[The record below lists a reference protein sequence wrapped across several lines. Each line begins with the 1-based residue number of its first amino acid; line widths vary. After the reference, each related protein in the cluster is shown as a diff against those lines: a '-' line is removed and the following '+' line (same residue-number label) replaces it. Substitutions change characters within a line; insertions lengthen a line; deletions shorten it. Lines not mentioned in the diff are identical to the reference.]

1 MSNKALSDRFFQ
13 RHGRR
18 SRPSQPTRRKPTGA
32 TGGISPM
39 RRGLMIG
46 GGATVLA
53 LAGFG
58 AMVHNDRPVTTPDV
72 PHKLRIVLIDS
83 SDRNTAVQDRLIS
96 RIIEQTAL
104 EDIAGGDRLILL
116 GLSADQNE
124 PLEERFNQISPGRA
138 SDQSPWTS
146 NLDQLEAT
154 WRRDFLDVYIK
165 EARDLREVLEK
176 RQTPFLEAIMQI
188 SSILQQYDADEKSV
202 IIVSDALQHIS
213 GGLSAYTSNPSRSV
227 LQMPEALAGFY
238 NPEFGGAHIKLVHI
252 VRNNTRRRQGPEHR
266 AWIDQVFVGYGADL
280 EYVGLS

>member
-1 MSNKALSDRFFQ
+1 MSNKALSDRFFE
-13 RHGRR
+13 RHG
-18 SRPSQPTRRKPTGA
+18 SRKKP
-32 TGGISPM
+32 ISPRRQRSIAPGAGFSSM
-39 RRGLMIG
+39 RRGLLLG

-58 AMVHNDRPVTTPDV
+58 AMVHNERPATTVRIPQ
-72 PHKLRIVLIDS
+72 KLRIVLIDS

-124 PLEERFNQISPGRA
+124 PLEERFNQISPERA
-138 SDQSPWTS
+138 SDQSPWTT
-146 NLDQLEAT
+146 NLEQLEAT
-154 WRRDFLDVYIK
+154 WQRDFLEVYIK

-188 SSILQQYDADEKSV
+188 TSILQQYDADEKSV

-213 GGLSAYTSNPSRSV
+213 GGLSAYTSEPTRSV

-238 NPEFGGAHIKLVHI
+238 NPDFGGARIKLVHI
-252 VRNNTRRRQGPEHR
+252 LRNDARRRQGPEHLD
-266 AWIDQVFVGYGADL
+266 WIESVFSMRGADL